1 MAREDYKATVIFSYK
16 EISAREKLAY
26 KDFESAEKLNS
37 LVSADTKFPIKVTN
51 VLEVAVHNEH
61 SKQNK
66 EYAVYLFVT
75 PDTVYRSGSETLF
88 NSVCDGLMDL
98 DEIGENTDEV
108 DFVVYRVKS
117 NNYDGDFLKAKL
129 V

>member
-1 MAREDYKATVIFSYK
+1 MREDYNSKVVFSYK
-16 EISAREKLAY
+16 EISARQKLSY
-26 KDFESAEKLNS
+26 KDFEAAEKLNA
-37 LVSADTKFPIKVTN
+37 LVTADTKFPMTITN
-51 VLEVAVHNEH
+51 VLEIEVHNEH

-66 EYAVYLFVT
+66 DYSVYLFVT

-88 NSVCDGLMDL
+88 NSVCDGLSDL
-98 DEIGENTDEV
+98 DEIGENTEKV